1 MLTIPCP
8 WCGPRGEAEFQYGG
22 EPALRPVPASAVSD
36 AQWADYLY
44 LRTNPKGAATEL
56 WCHAGGCGQWFRME
70 RDTVT
75 HAIQSTSRLSA

>member
-8 WCGPRGEAEFQYGG
+8 WCGPRGEAEFQFGA
-22 EPALRPVPASAVSD
+22 EPAVRPVPAAEVSD

-44 LRTNPKGAATEL
+44 MRTNPKGRSTEL

-75 HAIQSTSRLSA
+75 HEIFTTSRLSA